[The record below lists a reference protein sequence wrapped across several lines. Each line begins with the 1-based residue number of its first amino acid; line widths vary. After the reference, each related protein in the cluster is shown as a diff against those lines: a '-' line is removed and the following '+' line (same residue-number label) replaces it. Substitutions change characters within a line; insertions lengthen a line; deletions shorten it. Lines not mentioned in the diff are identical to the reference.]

1 MKTKPIRNGTQ
12 TQFRINIRRQS
23 VANRADCTESSII
36 TCTRQLVLV
45 DSIIFG
51 LANSDSCRFSQHCR
65 RYQLL
70 KTSFAGRHVRTP
82 DGRTDATATAER
94 RVMPLTLRS
103 EIAALHGTTTDE
115 SVASVVYQ
123 RRLLSSSTAAVTFP
137 LLLVCVSLC
146 EQGHSQYGQLTKIF

>member
-1 MKTKPIRNGTQ
+1 MKTKPIRDGTQ
-12 TQFRINIRRQS
+12 TQFGINIRRQS

-51 LANSDSCRFSQHCR
+51 LANSDSSRFSQHCR

-70 KTSFAGRHVRTP
+70 KTSFGGRHVRTP

-115 SVASVVYQ
+115 SVAE
-123 RRLLSSSTAAVTFP
+123 RRLSTSPPVIVHGRGYVPAPARLCLSASRVTLST
-137 LLLVCVSLC
+137 
-146 EQGHSQYGQLTKIF
+146 GN